1 MQQSDL
7 GLHSLPKYIHVHN
20 KTKLMGVY
28 KSEGEAPVAKW
39 VKCLP
44 TGLADPSLSPAQGK
58 IFSTV
63 NKVLLQTA
71 FHYDQPIVLI

>member
-28 KSEGEAPVAKW
+28 KSEEGAPVSQR

-44 TGLADPSLSPAQGK
+44 TDLADPSWRPARGK
-58 IFSTV
+58 I
-63 NKVLLQTA
+63 KVLLQTA